1 MERKDFMRGFQNCNI
16 DLEHSGIRKTSLLI
30 EGERIKA
37 VSDAIGE
44 GNELI
49 PLPDGLI
56 VVPGFIDEHIHG
68 ANGSD
73 AMDAKEESLA
83 NISASLVKEG
93 TTSFLYTTMTM
104 EKGRILSALNAIDSY
119 LKKKIY
125 VAEPLGIHL
134 EGPFI
139 SSAFKGAQNEADI
152 LPLSVADLD
161 LFYKASGSRIREITY
176 SYQRGHDD
184 FLDYCKCHQI
194 RLSLGHT
201 ENGAELAKEAFQKG
215 THLVT
220 HMFNAMKGI
229 HHRDIG
235 TAGEAMLQD
244 DVYCE
249 LIGDLHH
256 VSEDAI
262 RLLYKCKGK
271 DRIILITD
279 SMEAKYL
286 PDGQYELGGNPVY
299 VKDGTARLYDGTLA
313 GSILK
318 LNEGVRNI
326 RKVLSLSLEDAVNM
340 ATINPARNLGI
351 DMDYGSI
358 SEGKKADFAVIDQDI
373 QIHMVVKNGK
383 IVYRKDI

>member
-1 MERKDFMRGFQNCNI
+1 MRGFRNCNI
-16 DLEHSGIRKTSLLI
+16 DLEKYGIQKTSLLI
-30 EGERIKA
+30 QNDRIHG
-37 VSDAIGE
+37 IGDSLKE
-44 GNELI
+44 EKDLLT
-49 PLPDGLI
+49 LPEGLI

-83 NISASLVKEG
+83 NISASLVREG

-104 EKGRILSALNAIDSY
+104 EKTRIIKALSTIDSY
-119 LKKKIY
+119 LKKQSY

-139 SSAFKGAQNEADI
+139 AKAFKGAQNEEDI
-152 LPLSVADLD
+152 LPLSVSDLND
-161 LFYKASGSRIREITY
+161 FMKASGNRIREITY

-184 FLDYCKCHQI
+184 FLTYCKDHQI

-201 ENGAELAKEAFQKG
+201 DDGAELANEAFYKG

-220 HMFNAMKGI
+220 HMYNAMKGI
-229 HHRDIG
+229 HHRDVG
-235 TAGEAMLQD
+235 SAGEALIHD
-244 DVYCE
+244 EVYCE
-249 LIGDLHH
+249 LICDLHH

-299 VKDGTARLYDGTLA
+299 VKDGTARLKDGTLA

-326 RKVLSLSLEDAVNM
+326 RRVLGLALEDAVNM
-340 ATINPARNLGI
+340 ASINPARNLGI
-351 DMDYGSI
+351 EKDYGSI
-358 SEGKKADFAVIDQDI
+358 REGKKADFTVIDEDI
-373 QIHMVVKNGK
+373 NVRMVIKNGV